1 MSMELVPGVLVR
13 NPAQPQWG
21 LGEVQSA
28 IGDRVTVNF
37 EHAGKL
43 LIKVD
48 QVGLEVVN
56 EQDLSPCSEGPGET
70 GTRPTLGGD
79 MTVGSRAIAGGPKMR
94 PERGVI
100 R

>member
-1 MSMELVPGVLVR
+1 MELVPGVLVR

-56 EQDLSPCSEGPGET
+56 EQDLSPG
-70 GTRPTLGGD
+70 LD
-79 MTVGSRAIAGGPKMR
+79 
-94 PERGVI
+94 
-100 R
+100 

>member
-1 MSMELVPGVLVR
+1 MSMELVPGALVR

-56 EQDLSPCSEGPGET
+56 EQDLSP
-70 GTRPTLGGD
+70 
-79 MTVGSRAIAGGPKMR
+79 
-94 PERGVI
+94 
-100 R
+100 

>member
-1 MSMELVPGVLVR
+1 MSMEFVPGVLVR
-13 NPAQPQWG
+13 NPAAPQWG

-48 QVGLEVVN
+48 QRYRCACCWL
-56 EQDLSPCSEGPGET
+56 
-70 GTRPTLGGD
+70 
-79 MTVGSRAIAGGPKMR
+79 
-94 PERGVI
+94 
-100 R
+100 